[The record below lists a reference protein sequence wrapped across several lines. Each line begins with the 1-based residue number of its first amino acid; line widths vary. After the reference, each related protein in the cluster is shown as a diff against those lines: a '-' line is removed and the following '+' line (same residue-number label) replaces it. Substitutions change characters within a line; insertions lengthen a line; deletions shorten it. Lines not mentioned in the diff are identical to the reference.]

1 MQGCARAC
9 GDGGRRVQELSEDEF
24 VMEEFGRLQ
33 LSVTTLTQN
42 SKKMFERFVT
52 QLEAGLEG
60 MAEQYGTSRSGEMS

>member
-1 MQGCARAC
+1 MQA
-9 GDGGRRVQELSEDEF
+9 LSEDEF

-60 MAEQYGTSRSGEMS
+60 MAEQYGTGGVGS